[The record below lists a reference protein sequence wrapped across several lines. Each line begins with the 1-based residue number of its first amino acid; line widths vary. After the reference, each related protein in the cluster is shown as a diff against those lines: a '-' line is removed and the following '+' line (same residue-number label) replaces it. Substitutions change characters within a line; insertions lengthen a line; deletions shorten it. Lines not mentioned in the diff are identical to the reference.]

1 MKPLDIT
8 YNLEDWFDVWLDQ
21 LKAEGYITNYY
32 RADELSPIVLS
43 TPVKQDWLVPMKTK
57 VKTVTRSIM
66 DGCVYTPDRI
76 IMWSDKAMGV
86 FITQSIEL
94 SEKTY
99 FNSCRMTVH
108 LKDGTPVR
116 GLLSLC
122 EVKAPPG
129 YGGRNTSDAGFR
141 VKQKWVF
148 DQFGHIVDK
157 VYLWPLSVKK
167 NNDPYLFPATFT
179 PDRYLLT
186 DKTLEPRKISKWE
199 ARSLTDFVSLRRN

>member
-1 MKPLDIT
+1 MKPLDRT

-122 EVKAPPG
+122 EVKAPRNWSF
-129 YGGRNTSDAGFR
+129 GRTTSN
-141 VKQKWVF
+141 
-148 DQFGHIVDK
+148 
-157 VYLWPLSVKK
+157 S
-167 NNDPYLFPATFT
+167 T
-179 PDRYLLT
+179 PR
-186 DKTLEPRKISKWE
+186 
-199 ARSLTDFVSLRRN
+199 LRR